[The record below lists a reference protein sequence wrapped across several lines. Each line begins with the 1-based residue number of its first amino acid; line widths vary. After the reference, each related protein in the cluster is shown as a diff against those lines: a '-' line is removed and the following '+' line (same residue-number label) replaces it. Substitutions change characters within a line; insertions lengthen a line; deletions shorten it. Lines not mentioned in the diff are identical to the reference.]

1 MSEGNKKMREKI
13 KNAVLRSFMNFERVH
28 LYDATVAA
36 DIRSKQAKLMVGTFL
51 NDHCLTMA
59 ISDKTFLIG
68 HC

>member
-1 MSEGNKKMREKI
+1 MREKI

-28 LYDATVAA
+28 LYDASDATVAA
-36 DIRSKQAKLMVGTFL
+36 DIRSMQAKLMVGTFL